1 MKSFKIIVAVFVIF
15 NLLSCKKWLDV
26 RPKSEIDERVLF
38 STQDGFDQALTGV
51 YIKMAA
57 PQLYGDNLTLSFIDV
72 LSQNYQV
79 TSTSNIYYP
88 ASQYDYTNQSVR
100 STLDIVW
107 GQMYNA
113 IWHLNNILA
122 NLDGNKAIFNNG
134 RFNLYKGEVLA
145 LRAYMH
151 FDLLRL
157 FGPVYSID
165 SAKLAIPYLKL
176 PLARISSRI
185 SASSVMNSIISD
197 LREAD
202 ALMGSDPILSS
213 SALTTIRER
222 QNKMNALAVKGTLAR
237 VLMYRGSTEDKASAL
252 LLSQSVINSN
262 VLRFV
267 SNNDIINGRD
277 KTFNTE
283 HLFSMKSQQ
292 LPDQVN
298 IHFIPG
304 APQLLTND
312 INVIRQTFEVSS
324 SGSVDYRY
332 TYLWENT
339 GTVFLNRK
347 YTNELYVPL
356 LRLSE
361 MYYIAA
367 ECESSNPSVAT
378 NYLNVIRANRAVTP
392 LSSLNTTQVLS
403 EIFKEYKK
411 EFIGEGQLLYY
422 YKRLNRPSIDGTSK
436 NTTEV
441 YNIPL
446 PANEIEFGN

>member
-1 MKSFKIIVAVFVIF
+1 MKSFKIVVSVFAIF
-15 NLLSCKKWLDV
+15 SLLSCKKWLDV

-38 STQDGFDQALTGV
+38 STQDGFDQAITGV

-57 PQLYGDNLTLSFIDV
+57 PQLYGDNLTLSFLDV
-72 LSQNYQV
+72 LSQNYQI
-79 TSTSNIYYP
+79 TNTSNIYYP
-88 ASQYDYTNQSVR
+88 ASQYDYANQSVR

-122 NLDGNKAIFNNG
+122 NLEGNKDVFDNG

-165 SAKLAIPYLKL
+165 STKLSIPYLKL
-176 PLARISSRI
+176 PLARISSRV
-185 SASSVMNSIISD
+185 SASSVMSSIIGD
-197 LREAD
+197 LRDAD
-202 ALMGSDPILSS
+202 ALMGNDPILSS
-213 SALTTIRER
+213 TSLTAIRER

-237 VLMYRGSTEDKASAL
+237 VLLYRGSAEDKASAL

-267 SNNDIINGRD
+267 ANNDIINGRD

-312 INVIRQTFEVSS
+312 INVIRQIFEVSS

-347 YTNELYVPL
+347 YTNEMYVPL

-367 ECESSNPSVAT
+367 ECESSNPSVAI

-392 LSSLNTTQVLS
+392 LSSMNTTQVLN

-422 YKRLNRPSIDGTSK
+422 YKRLNRSSIDGTSK
-436 NTTEV
+436 NTTEI
-441 YNIPL
+441 YSIPL